1 LDRPRVRPGESEAGL
16 LLARPRRLGYDAAMT
31 DVLAQLRTRAK
42 ARRARIVLPETG
54 DPRTVAA
61 RDLLL
66 RDGLCDVVWVDDPAR
81 DPRLPEVARL
91 LHERRKHKGLDEVQA
106 RALAAQPVMFGAGLV
121 ALGHADAGV
130 TGAAHATADVIRA
143 GLFCIGT
150 AAAIPLVSSMFL
162 MVRGS
167 EVLSFA
173 DCGVVPDPDIDQLVH
188 IAAAT
193 ADNHRRFTGE
203 QPRVAFLSFSTRG
216 SASHEKVDK
225 MRTAAARFRERHPAI
240 ASDGELQ
247 FDAAY
252 VPAVAARK
260 CADSPLQG
268 RGNVFLFPDLDAG
281 NIAYK
286 LTERIAGF
294 QAFGPLLQGLAKPY
308 LDLSRGCKA
317 EDIAGV
323 AIIASAMLD

>member
-1 LDRPRVRPGESEAGL
+1 
-16 LLARPRRLGYDAAMT
+16 MT
-31 DVLAQLRTRAK
+31 DVLASLRDRARR
-42 ARRARIVLPETG
+42 RRARIVLPETS

-61 RDLLL
+61 RRLLET
-66 RDGLCDVVWVDDPAR
+66 DGLCDVVWVDDPKT
-81 DPRLPEVARL
+81 DPRLPEVASL
-91 LHERRKHKGLDEVQA
+91 LHERRKHKGLSEADA
-106 RALAAQPVMFGAGLV
+106 RTLATQPVMFGAGLV

-143 GLFCIGT
+143 GLFCLGT
-150 AAAIPLVSSMFL
+150 APAIPLVSSMFL
-162 MVRGS
+162 MVRGN

-173 DCGVVPDPDIDQLVH
+173 DCGVVPDPDADQLVH

-193 ADNHRRFTGE
+193 AANHRRFTGE
-203 QPRVAFLSFSTRG
+203 EPRVAFLSFSTRG
-216 SASHEKVDK
+216 SAEHAKVQK
-225 MRTAAARFRERHPAI
+225 VRAAAAKFRVAFPAI

-252 VPAVAARK
+252 VPAVAQRK

-268 RGNVFLFPDLDAG
+268 RANVLVFPDLDAG
-281 NIAYK
+281 NLAYK
-286 LTERIAGF
+286 LTERLAGF
-294 QAFGPLLQGLAKPY
+294 AAFGPLLQGLLKPY

-323 AIIASAMLD
+323 AVIASAMLD

>member
-1 LDRPRVRPGESEAGL
+1 
-16 LLARPRRLGYDAAMT
+16 MT
-31 DVLAQLRTRAK
+31 DVLASLRDRARR
-42 ARRARIVLPETG
+42 RRARIVLPETS

-61 RDLLL
+61 RRLLEA
-66 RDGLCDVVWVDDPAR
+66 DGLCDVVWVDDPKS

-91 LHERRKHKGLDEVQA
+91 LHERRKHKGLGEAEA

-143 GLFCIGT
+143 GLFCLGT
-150 AAAIPLVSSMFL
+150 APAIPLVSSMFL

-173 DCGVVPDPDIDQLVH
+173 DCGVVPDPDADQLVH

-193 ADNHRRFTGE
+193 AANHRRFTGE
-203 QPRVAFLSFSTRG
+203 EPRVAFLSFSTRG
-216 SASHEKVDK
+216 SAEHAKVQK
-225 MRTAAARFRERHPAI
+225 VRAAAAKFRAAFPAI

-252 VPAVAARK
+252 VPAVAQRK

-268 RGNVFLFPDLDAG
+268 RANVLVFPDLDAG

-286 LTERIAGF
+286 LTERLGGF
-294 QAFGPLLQGLAKPY
+294 AAFGPLLQGLARPY

-323 AIIASAMLD
+323 AVIASAMLD

>member
-1 LDRPRVRPGESEAGL
+1 MTVVLDRLR
-16 LLARPRRLGYDAAMT
+16 ARA
-31 DVLAQLRTRAK
+31 RA
-42 ARRARIVLPETG
+42 RQARIVLPETT

-61 RDLLL
+61 RAQLEAEGLCEVIWVEDPAHDPRRSEVANLLL
-66 RDGLCDVVWVDDPAR
+66 S
-81 DPRLPEVARL
+81 
-91 LHERRKHKGLDEVQA
+91 RRRHKGLTAEA
-106 RALAAQPVMFGAGLV
+106 AHALAAQPVMFGAGLV

-143 GLFCIGT
+143 GLFCLGT
-150 AAAIPLVSSMFL
+150 APSIPLVSSMFL
-162 MVRGS
+162 MARDS

-173 DCGVVPDPDIDQLVH
+173 DCGVVPDPDPDQLVH

-203 QPRVAFLSFSTRG
+203 TPRVAFLSFSTRG
-216 SASHEKVDK
+216 SAEHPKVTK
-225 MRTAAARFRERHPAI
+225 MRAAAAQFRAAFPEL

-247 FDAAY
+247 FDAAF

-260 CADSPLQG
+260 CPDSPLQG
-268 RGNVFLFPDLDAG
+268 RANVLVFPDLDAG

-286 LTERIAGF
+286 LTERLAGF
-294 QAFGPLLQGLAKPY
+294 AAFGPLLQGLSKPY

-317 EDIAGV
+317 EDIVGV
-323 AIIASAMLD
+323 AVLASAMLD

>member
-1 LDRPRVRPGESEAGL
+1 
-16 LLARPRRLGYDAAMT
+16 MT
-31 DVLAQLRTRAK
+31 DVLTRLRERAR
-42 ARRARIVLPETG
+42 ARRARIVLPETR

-61 RDLLL
+61 RDLLQ
-66 RDGLCDVVWVDDPAR
+66 RDQLCEVIWIDDPAR

-91 LHERRKHKGLDEVQA
+91 LHERRRHKGLSEAEA
-106 RALAAQPVMFGAGLV
+106 RQLAAQPVMFGAGLV

-143 GLFCIGT
+143 GLYCLGT
-150 AAAIPLVSSMFL
+150 APALPLVSSMFL
-162 MVRGS
+162 MVRGA

-173 DCGVVPDPDIDQLVH
+173 DCGVVPDPDPDQLVH

-193 ADNHRRFTGE
+193 ANNHRRFTGE
-203 QPRVAFLSFSTRG
+203 APRVAFLSFSTRG
-216 SASHEKVDK
+216 SAAHHKVDK
-225 MRTAAARFRERHPAI
+225 MRIATERFRAAHPSI
-240 ASDGELQ
+240 ACDGELQ

-260 CADSPLQG
+260 CADSALQG
-268 RGNVFLFPDLDAG
+268 RANVFVFPDLDAG

-286 LTERIAGF
+286 LTERLGGF
-294 QAFGPLLQGLAKPY
+294 AAFGPLLQGLQKPY

-317 EDIAGV
+317 EDIVGV
-323 AIIASAMLD
+323 AVLASAMLD

>member
-1 LDRPRVRPGESEAGL
+1 VNDAAVCTSELPANWRHFVP
-16 LLARPRRLGYDAAMT
+16 AATTPAMT
-31 DVLAQLRTRAK
+31 DVLAQLRHRAR
-42 ARRARIVLPETG
+42 ARAARIVLPETS

-61 RDLLL
+61 RAMLEADQ
-66 RDGLCDVVWVDDPAR
+66 LCQVVWVDDPSR
-81 DPRLPEVARL
+81 DPRRHEVAQL
-91 LHERRKHKGLDEVQA
+91 LHSRRKHKGLSEA
-106 RALAAQPVMFGAGLV
+106 EALTLATQPVMFGAGLV

-143 GLFCIGT
+143 GLFCLGT
-150 AAAIPLVSSMFL
+150 APQLPLVSSMFL
-162 MVRGS
+162 LVRGD

-173 DCGVVPDPDIDQLVH
+173 DCGVVPAPDVDQLVH

-193 ADNHRRFTGE
+193 AANHRRFTGAP
-203 QPRVAFLSFSTRG
+203 PRVAFLSFSTRG
-216 SASHEKVDK
+216 SAAHAKVDAV
-225 MRTAAARFRERHPAI
+225 RAAAAKFRQLHPQL

-268 RGNVFLFPDLDAG
+268 RANVFVFPDLDAG

-286 LTERIAGF
+286 LAERLGGF
-294 QAFGPLLQGLAKPY
+294 AAYGPLLQGLAKPY

-323 AIIASAMLD
+323 AVLASAMLD